1 MSEIAAMARALPDE
15 DLVRM
20 LSPAAVRR
28 LPDAILEGLF
38 SDEPPTAAAPAG
50 RTRKPKVEATDAD
63 VYRVGASIAEQ
74 DGSIATLATRL
85 DMSADLVRACV
96 ARLTELGLVRRRGV
110 GRNTTYEKLEE
121 GAATPIA

>member
-1 MSEIAAMARALPDE
+1 MSIAAMARALPDE

-38 SDEPPTAAAPAG
+38 SDEPPAAAASAAP

-63 VYRVGASIAEQ
+63 VFRVGASIAEQ
-74 DGSIATLATRL
+74 DGSIATLAARL

-96 ARLTELGLVRRRGV
+96 ERLTELGLVRRRGV